1 MRTLQKLFI
10 LIYTVYIFFNL
21 LMIIPTLHYND
32 HIYYIYIFFLKGNF
46 FFLSY
51 AYHSKYAYKYDI

>member
-21 LMIIPTLHYND
+21 LMIIPTLQKNTT
-32 HIYYIYIFFLKGNF
+32 
-46 FFLSY
+46 
-51 AYHSKYAYKYDI
+51 